1 MPMLFLK
8 ESLNLR
14 LEIKNSTG
22 ALFYETN
29 TDIDLILPLF
39 SDEHLC
45 DSEGFFH
52 KKHEALSVFH
62 ESNKK
67 EKKQSNRTEWKHLGR
82 VFCHSFPTTAQASHY
97 VEEEVSS
104 ASLKRGKKK
113 TRQSKLLWGRKIVT
127 VRKSQC
133 DLVFCHLPSGSLY
146 TKHVAIE
153 RDGERERRTESL

>member
-1 MPMLFLK
+1 MLFLK

-67 EKKQSNRTEWKHLGR
+67 EKKPNLIGLNGSTLEE
-82 VFCHSFPTTAQASHY
+82 SFVILFQRL
-97 VEEEVSS
+97 
-104 ASLKRGKKK
+104 LK
-113 TRQSKLLWGRKIVT
+113 QVT
-127 VRKSQC
+127 MWRRKS
-133 DLVFCHLPSGSLY
+133 V
-146 TKHVAIE
+146 
-153 RDGERERRTESL
+153 RRA